1 MMKTSYLHYS
11 FALICCF
18 IIAGHDSDA
27 KKINRKELVT
37 RHKVQVDS
45 VNLLSPLTVGN
56 GRFAFTADFTGL
68 QSFAALYEKG
78 IPLGT
83 QSEWGW
89 HSFPNTEA
97 FKFYESLQNYN
108 YYGRQVPFSVQIRM
122 PVRNRDAVNFLR
134 ENPHRLHLGIIGL
147 EILRPDGSA
156 VKAEEINSINQ
167 TLNPWNG
174 EIHSTFKIGK
184 TPVDVITY
192 SHQDMDLIS
201 ARIESPLIKQG
212 LIRVKLSF
220 PYPTGQHSDSG
231 CDWGKPEKHT
241 SELTTKANSA
251 LILRVIDGTSYSVQ
265 LGWTGKANIREKEK
279 HVFYLESGP
288 DESQITFSCLFT
300 QEKRAVNLPDFRSTA
315 SNSKLSWKKFWLS
328 GGAIDLSGSTDPRAQ
343 ELERRIIL
351 SQYLTKVQC
360 AGTYPPQ
367 ETGLTYNSWH
377 GKFHLEMHYWHG
389 IHFALWNRTNLLE
402 NSLDYYNKI
411 KGKARETAQRQG
423 FDGLRWPKMTDPLG
437 NDSPSDVGSFLIWQQ
452 PHIIYMAELCYRNNP
467 GTEIL
472 KKYAD
477 VIFGAADFMA
487 SYAWYDS
494 LNNRYVLGPPLIP
507 AQERFPAETTIN
519 SPFELAYWQ
528 WCLKIAQEW
537 RKRLNLEINPR
548 WDSVIKM
555 ISPLAQKDGLYL
567 SAESAPDSYSN
578 PRFISDHPMVTGTYG
593 MLPNSQMVDF
603 KTMKRTFEYLWEHW
617 QWADTWGWDFPMT
630 AMAATRLGMPEK
642 AIDAL
647 FMKVETNTYLPNGH
661 NYQNQRLRL
670 YMPGN
675 GALLTAVAMMCTGW
689 DGAPDTSAPG
699 FPKDGTWQVK
709 WEDLKKLP

>member
-1 MMKTSYLHYS
+1 MIKTFYLHYS
-11 FALICCF
+11 FTLIFC
-18 IIAGHDSDA
+18 IILAGHESDA
-27 KKINRKELVT
+27 NKINRKELVT

-56 GRFAFTADFTGL
+56 GRFAYTADFTGL
-68 QSFAALYEKG
+68 QSFAALYENG

-89 HSFPNTEA
+89 HSYPNTEA
-97 FKFYESLQNYN
+97 FTFDESLQNYN
-108 YYGRQVPFSVQIRM
+108 YYGRQVPFSVQIRR
-122 PVRNRDAVNFLR
+122 PVRNRDAVNYLR

-147 EILRPDGSA
+147 EILHPDGSA
-156 VKAEEINSINQ
+156 VKAGEINSINQ

-174 EIHSTFKIGK
+174 EIHSTFKIGE
-184 TPVDVITY
+184 TPVEVITF

-241 SELTTKANSA
+241 SELTTTTNSA
-251 LILRVIDGTSYSVQ
+251 LIVRVIDGTSYSVQ
-265 LGWTGKANIREKEK
+265 LGWKGKAKIREKEK
-279 HVFYLESGP
+279 HIFYLESGS
-288 DESQITFSCLFT
+288 DESQISFSCLFT
-300 QEKRAVNLPDFRSTA
+300 PEKRVVNLPDFSSTA
-315 SNSKLSWKKFWLS
+315 SNSKLSWKKFWIS
-328 GGAIDLSGSTDPRAQ
+328 GGAIDLSGSTDPRAP

-360 AGTYPPQ
+360 AGSYPPQ

-402 NSLDYYNKI
+402 NSLNYYNNI
-411 KGKARETAQRQG
+411 KVKARETAQRQG

-472 KKYAD
+472 KKYTD
-477 VIFGAADFMA
+477 VVFGAADFMA
-487 SYAWYDS
+487 SYAWHDS

-528 WCLKIAQEW
+528 WCLTIAQEW
-537 RKRLNLEINPR
+537 RERLNLEINPR

-567 SAESAPDSYSN
+567 SAESAPDSYTN

-603 KTMKRTFEYLWEHW
+603 NTMKRTFEYLWEHW
-617 QWADTWGWDFPMT
+617 QWAETWGWDFPMT
-630 AMAATRLGMPEK
+630 AMAATRLGIPEK

-689 DGAPDTSAPG
+689 DGAPDTYAPG

-709 WEDLKKLP
+709 WEDLRKLP